1 MADTTMKQVPV
12 KIEHDGKWI
21 SAKLGIDEEK
31 IVLPEPI
38 SAEIKIKSIDDLEEK
53 KNIITINTKKGDSY
67 KIASIP
73 KVLQILKRT
82 IIMGCSAYRLMAYF
96 MSPAIRGGVMVSNA
110 SWEKGAI
117 AVLKTGIWFVSKN
130 KQICIPIDDVTGIE
144 LTKREVQEKD
154 SDVVQ
159 IVNIE
164 NEEVVTSFV
173 LCPLTTLQI
182 LFNYLKDATKGTE
195 ISAGDV
201 DDISAQVAMLVYS
214 GMDSHAIEKM
224 VNISHKEIEKIY
236 DKLIGKG
243 LVEVVMTR
251 REVKL
256 TTKGVRF
263 VNEAVKT

>member
-1 MADTTMKQVPV
+1 MLVYLRP
-12 KIEHDGKWI
+12 
-21 SAKLGIDEEK
+21 
-31 IVLPEPI
+31 
-38 SAEIKIKSIDDLEEK
+38 K
-53 KNIITINTKKGDSY
+53 K
-67 KIASIP
+67 
-73 KVLQILKRT
+73 
-82 IIMGCSAYRLMAYF
+82 
-96 MSPAIRGGVMVSNA
+96 
-110 SWEKGAI
+110 
-117 AVLKTGIWFVSKN
+117 
-130 KQICIPIDDVTGIE
+130 VTGKAAEKALDRAGITVNKPTIPFDPE
-144 LTKREVQEKD
+144 KPFVASGIRLGTPALTTRGMKEDDMRAVAGLID
-154 SDVVQ
+154 RV

-224 VNISHKEIEKIY
+224 VNISHKDIEKIY

>member
-1 MADTTMKQVPV
+1 MKQVPV
-12 KIEHDGKWI
+12 KIEHEGKWI
-21 SAKLGIDEEK
+21 SAKLGVDEEK
-31 IVLPEPI
+31 LVLPEPL
-38 SAEIKIKSIDDLEEK
+38 STEIKIESIDDLEEK
-53 KNIITINTKKGDSY
+53 KNIITKRRESY
-67 KIASIP
+67 KIATIQ
-73 KVLQILKRT
+73 KVIQILKKT
-82 IIMGCSAYRLMAYF
+82 IIMGGSAYRLMEYF
-96 MSPAIRGGVMVSNA
+96 MSPAIRGGVMVNDA

-130 KQICIPIDDVTGIE
+130 KQICIPLAEVTGIE
-144 LTKREVQEKD
+144 LTKREVQGKD
-154 SDVVQ
+154 NDVVQ

-182 LFNYLKDATKGTE
+182 LFNYLKDATKETE
-195 ISAGDV
+195 VSAEEV

-224 VNISHKEIEKIY
+224 VNISHKDIEKIY
-236 DKLIGKG
+236 DKLINQG

-263 VNEAVKT
+263 VQEAVKT